1 MILGVAA
8 YTLSGAISLSNP
20 ALGPTAIPV
29 ALSGHQDAPGAGTDG
44 EPGDAA
50 AVWRT
55 IRIEARNMSFKPHS
69 IAIRPGETVRLVIF
83 NSGKL
88 RHEFVIA
95 SNAEHLEHRAAMRRM
110 PDMNMTGEPNAVT
123 VDPGQSK
130 ELIWKFGDDP
140 KVEFSCDIP
149 GHAEAGMT
157 GIFRTVR

>member
-1 MILGVAA
+1 MIVGIAA
-8 YTLSGAISLSNP
+8 ATVSGAISLSI
-20 ALGPTAIPV
+20 PTLDAKAVPV
-29 ALSGHQDAPGAGTDG
+29 ALAGHEDAPGAGTDG

-55 IRIEARNMSFKPHS
+55 IRIEARDMSFKPHS

-95 SNAEHLEHRAAMRRM
+95 SHAEHLEHRAMMRLT
-110 PDMNMTGEPNAVT
+110 PEMNMVGEPNAVT
-123 VDPGQSK
+123 VDPGQSM
-130 ELIWKFGDDP
+130 ELVWKFGNDP

-157 GIFRTVR
+157 GMFRTVR

>member
-1 MILGVAA
+1 MIFGIAA
-8 YTLSGAISLSNP
+8 ATVGGAISLSNP
-20 ALGPTAIPV
+20 VLGPNAIPV
-29 ALSGHQDAPGAGTDG
+29 ALAGHEDAPGAGTDG
-44 EPGDAA
+44 KPGAAA

-55 IRIEARNMSFKPHS
+55 IRIEARDMAFKPHS
-69 IAIRPGETVRLVIF
+69 IAVRPEETVRLVIF

-95 SNAEHLEHRAAMRRM
+95 SHAEHLEHRAMMGRM
-110 PDMNMTGEPNAVT
+110 PDMNMGGEPNAVT

-130 ELIWKFGDDP
+130 ELVWKFGNDP

-157 GIFRTVR
+157 GMFRTVR

>member
-1 MILGVAA
+1 MFVGIAA
-8 YTLSGAISLSNP
+8 AAVGGAISLSV
-20 ALGPTAIPV
+20 PTAAEPI
-29 ALSGHQDAPGAGTDG
+29 ALAPHEDAPGAGTDG
-44 EPGDAA
+44 QPGDAA

-55 IRIEARNMSFKPHS
+55 IRIEARDMAFKPRS

-95 SNAEHLEHRAAMRRM
+95 SHAEHLEHRAAMARM
-110 PDMNMTGEPNAVT
+110 PEMNMAGEANAVT
-123 VDPGQSK
+123 VDPGQSRA
-130 ELIWKFGDDP
+130 LIWKFGNDP

-157 GIFRTVR
+157 GMFRTVR